1 MNTHDDI
8 EAYFTIDDDFPSE
21 DDDDY
26 NHIPPTPIESDDD
39 GDDDT
44 IRRHDFA
51 LAARTSDII
60 SSYRD
65 FLNNMDEEANNDAD
79 TTTSSTLSSNYDLE
93 QVSAKNIQLTNE
105 MASLRASLGRDM
117 QKNLKKKKRS
127 SLGSRANIHIYEE
140 SCLQSG
146 VHDESNSTKYSHPL
160 LHSNVMKKRL
170 LSAAT
175 IIFVVGVGVML
186 VTTEI
191 SKHSNDSR
199 QDNFNLPDWN
209 EELKD
214 VHLEEVEKKENS
226 MEVNQLA
233 NSKWHARVSGSVN
246 TNTKEESEAMKMIE
260 EIIHHPE
267 DVHIVEPLRGSKQ
280 GKSATS
286 PDEVSNKSS
295 TVKKSS
301 TKSSKSSA
309 TKSNKTLSKSG
320 KKSSIT
326 TKSGKGSSQSKSA
339 KSNSS
344 EKSHIQVAPVQDRIE
359 PRSNEPAVVT
369 TTSSTLASFSIL
381 DFPSEKSNRN
391 SESPTAQEEE
401 ETLEEAKNIVKR
413 ERLHLESAHILY
425 QTISRK
431 YNPIFYSREKG
442 EYGGHTF
449 TDAMSFC
456 QENYPKS
463 EDGKVGI
470 PCGYQVYCPEGPN
483 TVPYGGYVT
492 NEIKTGDGGTYA
504 PIISFEDNWIGWVQL
519 SEGHSCNE
527 YPVLKPEPTIEQTGH
542 IMCCKD
548 VK

>member
-1 MNTHDDI
+1 MLHDDI
-8 EAYFTIDDDFPSE
+8 EAYFTIDDE
-21 DDDDY
+21 DDDY

-39 GDDDT
+39 DDDGDT
-44 IRRHDFA
+44 KRHDFA

-65 FLNNMDEEANNDAD
+65 FLANMDEEANNDD
-79 TTTSSTLSSNYDLE
+79 TTTTSSTLSSTYDLE

-105 MASLRASLGRDM
+105 MASIRASLGRDI
-117 QKNLKKKKRS
+117 QKNIKKKKRS

-140 SCLQSG
+140 SCLQSDL
-146 VHDESNSTKYSHPL
+146 HNESNSTKYSHPL
-160 LHSNVMKKRL
+160 LHSNVIKKRL

-209 EELKD
+209 EESKD
-214 VHLEEVEKKENS
+214 VHLEEVEKQKGTSLN
-226 MEVNQLA
+226 VNQLA
-233 NSKWHARVSGSVN
+233 SSKWHARVSGSVK
-246 TNTKEESEAMKMIE
+246 TNTKEESEAMQMIE

-286 PDEVSNKSS
+286 PDETSNKSS

-301 TKSSKSSA
+301 TKSSKISA
-309 TKSNKTLSKSG
+309 SKSNKTLGKSN
-320 KKSSIT
+320 KESST
-326 TKSGKGSSQSKSA
+326 TKSGKASSSQSKSA

-344 EKSHIQVAPVQDRIE
+344 DESHIQVAPVQDRIE
-359 PRSNEPAVVT
+359 PRSNDPAVVAT

-391 SESPTAQEEE
+391 SELPTAQEEVD
-401 ETLEEAKNIVKR
+401 TLEEAKDIVKR

-431 YNPIFYSREKG
+431 YNPIFYSRSKG
-442 EYGGHTF
+442 EYGGHSF
-449 TDAMSFC
+449 TDVMSFC

-463 EDGKVGI
+463 GDGKVGV

-492 NEIKTGDGGTYA
+492 NEINSTGDGGAYA
-504 PIISFEDNWIGWVQL
+504 PIISFEENWIGWVQL

-527 YPVLKPEPTIEQTGH
+527 YPVLEPEPTIEQTGH

-548 VK
+548 VN

>member
-8 EAYFTIDDDFPSE
+8 EAYFTISDDE
-21 DDDDY
+21 DDDDA
-26 NHIPPTPIESDDD
+26 IQ
-39 GDDDT
+39 
-44 IRRHDFA
+44 RHDFA

-65 FLNNMDEEANNDAD
+65 FLANMDEEANNDAD
-79 TTTSSTLSSNYDLE
+79 TTTSSTLSSTYDLE
-93 QVSAKNIQLTNE
+93 QVSAKNAQLTNE

-146 VHDESNSTKYSHPL
+146 VHNESTKYSHPL
-160 LHSNVMKKRL
+160 HSNVLKKRL
-170 LSAAT
+170 LSAVT

-191 SKHSNDSR
+191 SKHSNDR

-214 VHLEEVEKKENS
+214 VHLEEVEKQKGTS
-226 MEVNQLA
+226 LKVNQLA
-233 NSKWHARVSGSVN
+233 NSKWHARVSDSVK
-246 TNTKEESEAMKMIE
+246 TNTKEESDAMKMIE

-280 GKSATS
+280 GKSVIS
-286 PDEVSNKSS
+286 QDEVSNKSS
-295 TVKKSS
+295 TVKKTS

-309 TKSNKTLSKSG
+309 TKSNKTLGKSV
-320 KKSSIT
+320 KKSSTT
-326 TKSGKGSSQSKSA
+326 TKSGKESSQSKSA

-344 EKSHIQVAPVQDRIE
+344 DKSHIAVAPVQGSIE
-359 PRSNEPAVVT
+359 PRSNEPDITTT
-369 TTSSTLASFSIL
+369 TTSSTIASFSIL
-381 DFPSEKSNRN
+381 DFPSEKLNRN
-391 SESPTAQEEE
+391 SELPTAKEEE
-401 ETLEEAKNIVKR
+401 ETLEEAKVIVKR

-442 EYGGHTF
+442 EYGGHSF

-483 TVPYGGYVT
+483 TAPYGGYVT
-492 NEIKTGDGGTYA
+492 NEINTGDGGTYA

-527 YPVLKPEPTIEQTGH
+527 YPVLEPEPTIEQTGH

-548 VK
+548 VN